1 MKVAFE
7 TISPALAM
15 GMLKSNTR
23 NRRMRRS
30 LVLQYAKDMQAG
42 RWLQTH
48 QGIAVN
54 CDGTILDG
62 QHRLAAIVE
71 SGVTVTMLVAR
82 NVPAASQVAMDDHA
96 RRNCADALTL
106 DRGVQ
111 ISAAVVAIAKG
122 ACELSSGM
130 ATCLTRHETAQVID
144 DLKPALGF
152 IAEFLE
158 PRQRGV
164 TSSAVWSAIAV
175 AWFYV
180 DDLDRLR
187 EFCMVLSGREMPA
200 SDSDRAAVVLRE
212 WLLRIGAK
220 GGGGWR
226 MEAFKKTQRA
236 VVAFCDRQDIGKL
249 YGTAVHYPWPLV
261 DPARRF

>member
-7 TISPALAM
+7 TITPATALE
-15 GMLKSNTR
+15 MLKGNTH
-23 NRRMRRS
+23 NRRLRQT
-30 LVLQYAKDMQAG
+30 LVSQYAKDMASG

-48 QGIAVN
+48 QGIAIN

-62 QHRLAAIVE
+62 QHRLAAIAE
-71 SGVTVTMLVAR
+71 SGVSQTMLVAR
-82 NVPAASQVAMDDHA
+82 GVPASAQVAMDDHA

-106 DRGVQ
+106 DRGVE

-130 ATCLTRHETAQVID
+130 KKCLTRHETAATID
-144 DLKPALGF
+144 ELKPALDF
-152 IAEFLE
+152 IKEYLE

-164 TSSAVWSAIAV
+164 TSSAVWSAVAV
-175 AWFYV
+175 SWFYV
-180 DDLDRLR
+180 AELERLR
-187 EFCMVLSGREMPA
+187 EFCLVLTGREMPG
-200 SDSDRAAVVLRE
+200 SDSDRAAVILRE
-212 WLLRIGAK
+212 WLLRTGAL
-220 GGGGWR
+220 GGGKWR

-236 VVAFCDRQDIGKL
+236 VVAFAERQDISKL

-261 DPARRF
+261 DPIR